1 MYWKWMLKSL
11 LIVCKWETLSLIMM
25 ALLVFWF
32 SLVRNLHCHDIKEG
46 DSNLVGSVID
56 EPD

>member
-1 MYWKWMLKSL
+1 MLKSL